1 MSSSL
6 IVLLDTNIVAALFA
20 VSKTGG
26 HVEPEKQLWRS
37 AVLELTQ
44 LVSAECL
51 IRVPTPVCYE
61 LMAMNQAWFNYVNTS
76 QDEVFRFS
84 HNAISE
90 KIWKEASKYYFTAK
104 CFNSDGKEE
113 KIRTMDPIIA
123 AYSLL
128 GKHYL
133 LTTNQ
138 KDFPESHFS
147 VIETRV
153 LVLSGKAGK
162 HRQIVF
168 LLKPKTLT
176 ES

>member
-1 MSSSL
+1 
-6 IVLLDTNIVAALFA
+6 
-20 VSKTGG
+20 
-26 HVEPEKQLWRS
+26 
-37 AVLELTQ
+37 
-44 LVSAECL
+44 
-51 IRVPTPVCYE
+51 
-61 LMAMNQAWFNYVNTS
+61 
-76 QDEVFRFS
+76 
-84 HNAISE
+84 
-90 KIWKEASKYYFTAK
+90 
-104 CFNSDGKEE
+104 
-113 KIRTMDPIIA
+113 MDPIIA